1 MKNCAALLVAAMAIT
16 SLNNAARAEN
26 WPTRPVHVIVPI
38 TGGSAIDIVARAVS
52 QRLEKKFGQPFVVEN
67 RPGAGTTLG
76 AAVVARAPADG
87 YTILFDSAA
96 LTTTPTTVANLS
108 YNVDKNFAAVAPVV
122 ETPLVLVTQHA
133 KYKSLADLVTRAK
146 ADAAP
151 ITYGTNGYGSA
162 AHFTTEKL
170 LLSAG
175 FKGQAVPYRGT
186 PEALAEVMAGRL
198 GFYFSPLTAAQ
209 ALIKAG
215 KVDALAV
222 TSTRRSSVLP
232 DVPTT
237 VEAGYSGS
245 DFDFWVGIFAPAHTP
260 EPVVASLA
268 KEVDAIKA
276 SEDFKK
282 AMAAIGGDPMASMT
296 PAQFQAYVGEELK
309 RNKAVAKA
317 AGIEPK

>member
-1 MKNCAALLVAAMAIT
+1 MKIFAALLITATAIT
-16 SLNNAARAEN
+16 SMADAARAEN
-26 WPTRPVHVIVPI
+26 WPSRPVHVIVPI

-52 QRLEKKFGQPFVVEN
+52 QRLEKRFGQPFVVEN

-76 AAVVARAPADG
+76 AGVVARAAADG

-96 LTTTPTTVANLS
+96 LTTTPTTVANLP
-108 YNVDKNFAAVAPVV
+108 YDVDKNFTAVAPVV
-122 ETPLVLVTQHA
+122 ETPLVLVTQPD
-133 KYKSLADLVTRAK
+133 KYKSLADLVKAAK
-146 ADAAP
+146 ADKAP

-162 AHFTTEKL
+162 AHFTTEKF

-209 ALIKAG
+209 SLIKAR

-222 TSTRRSSVLP
+222 TSTKRSSVLP

-237 VEAGYSGS
+237 TEAGYKGS
-245 DFDFWVGIFAPAHTP
+245 DFDFWVGIFAPANTP
-260 EPVVASLA
+260 KDVVASLA
-268 KEVDAIKA
+268 KEVDAIKTSA
-276 SEDFKK
+276 DFKK
-282 AMAAIGGDPMASMT
+282 AMAAIGGDLMEPMT
-296 PAQFQAYVGEELK
+296 PAQFQAYVSEELK
-309 RNKAVAKA
+309 KNKTIAKA